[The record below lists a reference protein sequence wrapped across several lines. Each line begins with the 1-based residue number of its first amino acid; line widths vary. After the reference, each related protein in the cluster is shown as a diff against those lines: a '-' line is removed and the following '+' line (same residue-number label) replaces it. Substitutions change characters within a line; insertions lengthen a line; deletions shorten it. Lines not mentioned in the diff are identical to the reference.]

1 MHNLPASSCADENLQ
16 RVLRKYDESKNG
28 LVLVEDL
35 ADGARF
41 MIEGGRLF
49 KKGKKLRK
57 RFQCTEINTRKLFL
71 FSPVYEVKPVA
82 ID

>member
-28 LVLVEDL
+28 FVLVEDL
-35 ADGARF
+35 PDGARF

-49 KKGKKLRK
+49 KKGKSSESVFNAQKSIPENCFFLAR
-57 RFQCTEINTRKLFL
+57 CTK
-71 FSPVYEVKPVA
+71 
-82 ID
+82 